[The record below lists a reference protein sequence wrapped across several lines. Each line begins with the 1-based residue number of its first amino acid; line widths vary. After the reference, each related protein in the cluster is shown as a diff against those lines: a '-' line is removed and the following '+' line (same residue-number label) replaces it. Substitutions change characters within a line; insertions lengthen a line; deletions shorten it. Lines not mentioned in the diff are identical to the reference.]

1 MCKTSL
7 VITQIIV
14 YNVYRTRKELIMIS
28 KERFMELLKTLT
40 DEELEKVTNF
50 LENLKPKETDN
61 NSQNKGA

>member
-1 MCKTSL
+1 
-7 VITQIIV
+7 
-14 YNVYRTRKELIMIS
+14 MIS

-40 DEELEKVTNF
+40 DEELEKLTNF